1 MGMPHKFGMF
11 VHWGIYSLTGYH
23 EQVRW
28 RFFTPRAE
36 YRKLMNEFNPVKYDP
51 DEWVRLAKDAGME
64 YICFTTKHHDGFCMF
79 DTKYT
84 DFNIM
89 NTPYHRDVLK
99 DLSEACARGGLALS
113 LYYSN
118 PDWDYK
124 YGYNSRSSHQMPEK
138 GDVEDIEKLKEFQKN
153 QIREL
158 LTNYGKIY
166 TFFWDI
172 PTNISDPSMNEFIR
186 SLQPDILIDDRG
198 WGDKGDFSTPERFVP
213 DGHKFERMTEACQSV
228 GEQSWGYCADED
240 YFTNRYLTASI
251 DKIRAMDGSYLLN
264 VGPMPDGRIPER
276 SAEIVRRVGKWYNS
290 VKEAF
295 DAEPYLLENRALVC
309 TKRGSTLYV
318 HIPDGLNARGLTL
331 KPIDVLPK
339 SVTLLNDGRSL
350 KYSITTR
357 PEDKGWSAPDNIL
370 RRQTLHIF
378 DMPAD
383 EFADETMVLRIELD
397 EGKIEV

>member
-99 DLSEACARGGLALS
+99 ELSEACARGGLALS

-124 YGYNSRSSHQMPEK
+124 YGYNSHSSHQMPEK

>member
-99 DLSEACARGGLALS
+99 ELSEACARGGLALS

-124 YGYNSRSSHQMPEK
+124 YGYNSHSSHQMPEK
-138 GDVEDIEKLKEFQKN
+138 GDVEDIEKLKEFQRN

-370 RRQTLHIF
+370 RHQTLHIF

>member
-99 DLSEACARGGLALS
+99 ELSEACARGGLALS

-124 YGYNSRSSHQMPEK
+124 YGYNSHSSHQMPEK
-138 GDVEDIEKLKEFQKN
+138 GDAEDIEKLKEFQRN

-172 PTNISDPSMNEFIR
+172 QTNISDPSMNEFIR

-295 DAEPYLLENRALVC
+295 DAEPYLLENRGLVC

-370 RRQTLHIF
+370 RCQTLHIF

>member
-99 DLSEACARGGLALS
+99 ELSEACARGGLALS

-124 YGYNSRSSHQMPEK
+124 YGYNSHSSHQMPEK
-138 GDVEDIEKLKEFQKN
+138 GDAEDIEKLKELQRN

-370 RRQTLHIF
+370 RHQTLHIF

>member
-36 YRKLMNEFNPVKYDP
+36 YRKLINEFNPVKYDP

-99 DLSEACARGGLALS
+99 ELSEACARGGLALS

-118 PDWDYK
+118 PDWDYR
-124 YGYNSRSSHQMPEK
+124 YGYNSHSSHQMPEK

-295 DAEPYLLENRALVC
+295 DAEPYLLENRGLVC

-318 HIPDGLNARGLTL
+318 HIPDGLNARGLPL

>member
-23 EQVRW
+23 EQARW

-36 YRKLMNEFNPVKYDP
+36 YRKLMNEFNPVKFDP

-99 DLSEACARGGLALS
+99 ELSEACARGGLALS

-124 YGYNSRSSHQMPEK
+124 YGFNSHSSHQMPEK

-172 PTNISDPSMNEFIR
+172 PMNIYDPSMNEFIR
-186 SLQPDILIDDRG
+186 SLQPGILIDDRG
-198 WGDKGDFSTPERFVP
+198 WGDKGDFSTPERCVP
-213 DGHKFERMTEACQSV
+213 DGHKFERLTEACQSV

-251 DKIRAMDGSYLLN
+251 DRIRAMDGSYLLN

-295 DAEPYLLENRALVC
+295 DAEPYLLENRSLVC
-309 TKRGSTLYV
+309 TKCGSTLYV
-318 HIPDGLNARGLTL
+318 HIPDGLNSRGLTL

-339 SVTLLNDGRSL
+339 SVTLLNDGRKL
-350 KYSITTR
+350 KYAITTR
-357 PEDKGWSAPDNIL
+357 PEDKGCSAPDNIL

-378 DMPAD
+378 DVPAD
-383 EFADETMVLRIELD
+383 EFADETMVLKIELD

>member
-23 EQVRW
+23 EQARW

-36 YRKLMNEFNPVKYDP
+36 YRKLMNEFNPVKFDP

-99 DLSEACARGGLALS
+99 ELSEACARGGLALS

-124 YGYNSRSSHQMPEK
+124 YGFNSHSSHQMPEK

-172 PTNISDPSMNEFIR
+172 PMNIYDPSMNEFIR
-186 SLQPDILIDDRG
+186 SLQPGILIDDRG
-198 WGDKGDFSTPERFVP
+198 WGDKGDFSTPERCVP
-213 DGHKFERMTEACQSV
+213 DGHKFERLTEACQSV

-251 DKIRAMDGSYLLN
+251 DRIRAMDGSYLLN

-295 DAEPYLLENRALVC
+295 DTEPYLLENRSLVC

-318 HIPDGLNARGLTL
+318 HIPDGLNSRGLTL

-339 SVTLLNDGRSL
+339 SVTLLNDGRKL
-350 KYSITTR
+350 KYAITTR

-383 EFADETMVLRIELD
+383 EFADETMVLRIKLD

>member
-23 EQVRW
+23 EQARW

-397 EGKIEV
+397 EGKIEI

>member
-36 YRKLMNEFNPVKYDP
+36 YRKRMNEFNPVKYDP

-99 DLSEACARGGLALS
+99 ELSEACARGGLALS

-124 YGYNSRSSHQMPEK
+124 YGYNSHSSHQMPEK
-138 GDVEDIEKLKEFQKN
+138 GDVEDIEKLKEFQRN

-318 HIPDGLNARGLTL
+318 HIPDGLNSRGLTL

-370 RRQTLHIF
+370 RHQTLHIF

>member
-295 DAEPYLLENRALVC
+295 DAEPHLLENRALVC

>member
-99 DLSEACARGGLALS
+99 ELSEACARGGLALS

-124 YGYNSRSSHQMPEK
+124 YGYNSHSSHQMPEK

-172 PTNISDPSMNEFIR
+172 PTNISDPLMNEFIR

-339 SVTLLNDGRSL
+339 SVILLNDGRSL

-378 DMPAD
+378 DIPAD

>member
-99 DLSEACARGGLALS
+99 ELSEACARGGLALS

-124 YGYNSRSSHQMPEK
+124 YGYNSHSSHQMPEK
-138 GDVEDIEKLKEFQKN
+138 GDAEDIEKLKEFQRN

-276 SAEIVRRVGKWYNS
+276 GDSPPRRKV
-290 VKEAF
+290 VQQ
-295 DAEPYLLENRALVC
+295 R
-309 TKRGSTLYV
+309 KRGFRRRTL
-318 HIPDGLNARGLTL
+318 PARE
-331 KPIDVLPK
+331 P
-339 SVTLLNDGRSL
+339 RSRL
-350 KYSITTR
+350 HKAREYALCTYS
-357 PEDKGWSAPDNIL
+357 
-370 RRQTLHIF
+370 
-378 DMPAD
+378 
-383 EFADETMVLRIELD
+383 
-397 EGKIEV
+397 

>member
-99 DLSEACARGGLALS
+99 ELSEACARGGLALS

-124 YGYNSRSSHQMPEK
+124 YGYNSHSSHQMPEK
-138 GDVEDIEKLKEFQKN
+138 GDVEDIEKLKEFQRN

>member
-99 DLSEACARGGLALS
+99 ELSEACARGGLALS

-124 YGYNSRSSHQMPEK
+124 YGYNSHSSHQMPEK
-138 GDVEDIEKLKEFQKN
+138 GDVEDIEKLKEFQRN

-318 HIPDGLNARGLTL
+318 HIPDGLNSRGLTL

-370 RRQTLHIF
+370 RHQTLHIF

>member
-99 DLSEACARGGLALS
+99 ELSEACARGGLALS

-138 GDVEDIEKLKEFQKN
+138 GDAEDIGKLKEFQKN

-397 EGKIEV
+397 EEKIEV

>member
-99 DLSEACARGGLALS
+99 ELSEACARGGLALS

-124 YGYNSRSSHQMPEK
+124 YGYNSHSSHQMPEK
-138 GDVEDIEKLKEFQKN
+138 GDVEDIGKLKEFQNN

-295 DAEPYLLENRALVC
+295 DAEPYLLENRGLVC

>member
-99 DLSEACARGGLALS
+99 ELSEACARGGLALS

-295 DAEPYLLENRALVC
+295 DAEPYLLENHSLVC

-318 HIPDGLNARGLTL
+318 HIPDGLNSRGLTL

>member
-1 MGMPHKFGMF
+1 MGMPCKFGMF
-11 VHWGIYSLTGYH
+11 IHWGIYSLTGYH

-36 YRKLMNEFNPVKYDP
+36 YRKLMDKFNPVDYNP
-51 DEWVRLAKDAGME
+51 DEWVKLAKDAGME

-89 NTPYHRDVLK
+89 NTPYGKDVLK
-99 DLSEACARGGLALS
+99 ELADACARGGLKLS

-124 YGYNSRSSHQMPEK
+124 YGWNPHSSHQMPEP
-138 GDVEDIEKLKEFQKN
+138 GDVADIEKLKEFQRN

-172 PTNISDPSMNEFIR
+172 PTRIEDKSMNEFIR

-198 WGDKGDFSTPERFVP
+198 WGDKGDYSTPERNVP
-213 DGHKFERMTEACQSV
+213 DGGKFERFTEACQSV
-228 GEQSWGYCADED
+228 GEQSWGYCRDED
-240 YFTNRYLTASI
+240 YFTKRFLTSSI
-251 DKIRAMDGSYLLN
+251 DRIRTKDGSYLLN
-264 VGPMPDGRIPER
+264 VGPKPDGTIPER
-276 SAEIVRRVGKWYNS
+276 SADIIRGVGNWYNS
-290 VKEAF
+290 VKESF
-295 DAEPYLLENRALVC
+295 DADPCVLLENKRLIT

-318 HIPDGLNARGLTL
+318 HIPDGLDSCGLTL
-331 KPIDVLPK
+331 KPINVRPK
-339 SVTLLNDGRSL
+339 SVTLLNDGRRL
-350 KYSITTR
+350 DYDIVTR
-357 PEDKGWSAPDNIL
+357 PEDKDWSTQLMRSP
-370 RRQTLHIF
+370 TLHIF
-378 DMPAD
+378 DIPVE
-383 EFADETMVLRIELD
+383 EFQNETMVLKIELD
-397 EGKIEV
+397 EEPIRI

>member
-11 VHWGIYSLTGYH
+11 IHWGLYSLTGYH

-36 YRKLMNEFNPVKYDP
+36 YRKLMNEFDPVKFDP

-64 YICFTTKHHDGFCMF
+64 YICITTKHHDGFCMF

-89 NTPYHRDVLK
+89 NTPYHRDILK
-99 DLSEACARGGLALS
+99 ELSDACARGGLALS

-124 YGYNSRSSHQMPEK
+124 YGYNSHSSHQMPEK
-138 GDVEDIEKLKEFQKN
+138 GDVEDIGKLKEFQKN

-213 DGHKFERMTEACQSV
+213 DGHKFERLTEACQSV

-276 SAEIVRRVGKWYNS
+276 SAEIVRRVGKWYNN

-295 DAEPYLLENRALVC
+295 DAEPYLLENRSLVC
-309 TKRGSTLYV
+309 TKRGSILYV
-318 HIPDGLNARGLTL
+318 HIPDGLNSCGLTL

-339 SVTLLNDGRSL
+339 SATLLNDGRKL
-350 KYSITTR
+350 KYAITTR
-357 PEDKGWSAPDNIL
+357 PEDKGWSAGDDIL
-370 RRQTLHIF
+370 RRQTLHVF
-378 DMPAD
+378 DIPAD
-383 EFADETMVLRIELD
+383 EFADETMVLKIELD

>member
-99 DLSEACARGGLALS
+99 ELSEACARGGLALS

-124 YGYNSRSSHQMPEK
+124 YGYNSHSSHQMPEK
-138 GDVEDIEKLKEFQKN
+138 GDVEDIEKLKEFQRN

-295 DAEPYLLENRALVC
+295 DAEPYLLENRGLVC

-397 EGKIEV
+397 EGKIEI

>member
-99 DLSEACARGGLALS
+99 ELSEACARGGLALS

-138 GDVEDIEKLKEFQKN
+138 GDAEDIEKLKEFQKN

-370 RRQTLHIF
+370 RHQTLHIF

>member
-51 DEWVRLAKDAGME
+51 DAWVRLAKDAGME

-99 DLSEACARGGLALS
+99 ELSEACARGGLALS

-118 PDWDYK
+118 PDWDYR

-138 GDVEDIEKLKEFQKN
+138 GDVEDIEKLKEFQRN

-295 DAEPYLLENRALVC
+295 DAEPYLLENRGLVC

>member
-99 DLSEACARGGLALS
+99 ELSEACARGGLALS

-138 GDVEDIEKLKEFQKN
+138 GDAEDIEKLKEFQKN

-295 DAEPYLLENRALVC
+295 DAEPYLLENRGLVC

-339 SVTLLNDGRSL
+339 SVILLNDGRSL

-378 DMPAD
+378 DIPAD
-383 EFADETMVLRIELD
+383 EFSDETMVLRIELD

>member
-99 DLSEACARGGLALS
+99 ELSEACARGGLALS

-118 PDWDYK
+118 PDWDYR

-138 GDVEDIEKLKEFQKN
+138 GDVEDIEKLKEFQRN

-295 DAEPYLLENRALVC
+295 DAEPYLLENRGLVC

>member
-99 DLSEACARGGLALS
+99 ELSEACARGGLALS

-124 YGYNSRSSHQMPEK
+124 YGYNSHSSHQMPEK

-172 PTNISDPSMNEFIR
+172 PTNISDPLMNEFIR

-357 PEDKGWSAPDNIL
+357 PEDKDWSAPDNIL

>member
-99 DLSEACARGGLALS
+99 ELSEACARGGLALS

-138 GDVEDIEKLKEFQKN
+138 GDAEDIEKLKEFQKN

-198 WGDKGDFSTPERFVP
+198 WGDKGDFSTPERCVP
-213 DGHKFERMTEACQSV
+213 DGHKFERLTEACQSV

-318 HIPDGLNARGLTL
+318 HIPDGLNSRGLTL

>member
-99 DLSEACARGGLALS
+99 ELSEACARGGLALS

-124 YGYNSRSSHQMPEK
+124 YGYNSHSSHQMPEK

-295 DAEPYLLENRALVC
+295 DAEPYLLENRGLVC

-370 RRQTLHIF
+370 RHQTLHIF

-397 EGKIEV
+397 EGKIEI

>member
-99 DLSEACARGGLALS
+99 ELSEACARGGLALS

-124 YGYNSRSSHQMPEK
+124 YGYNSRSSHQMPER
-138 GDVEDIEKLKEFQKN
+138 GDAEDIEKLKEFQRN

>member
-99 DLSEACARGGLALS
+99 ELSEACARGGLALS

-124 YGYNSRSSHQMPEK
+124 YGFNSHSSHQMPEK
-138 GDVEDIEKLKEFQKN
+138 GDVEDIEKLKEFQRN

-397 EGKIEV
+397 EGKIEI

>member
-99 DLSEACARGGLALS
+99 ELSEACARGGLALS

-138 GDVEDIEKLKEFQKN
+138 GDAEDIEKLKEFQRN

-264 VGPMPDGRIPER
+264 VGPMPNGRIPER

-397 EGKIEV
+397 EGKIEI

>member
-99 DLSEACARGGLALS
+99 ELSEACARGGLALS

-118 PDWDYK
+118 PDWDYR
-124 YGYNSRSSHQMPEK
+124 YGYNSHSSHQMPEK
-138 GDVEDIEKLKEFQKN
+138 GDVEDIEKLKEFQRN